1 MVKNAVASRAG
12 FPVLL
17 SYYCPTTDSQMGMF
31 SCRFNLLILQ
41 LLRVPFQ
48 MRNFTSFSVYLNYS
62 CFDLSN
68 PKANYAKEAC

>member
-31 SCRFNLLILQ
+31 SCLFNVLIVQ
-41 LLRVPFQ
+41 LFRVSFQ
-48 MRNFTSFSVYLNYS
+48 TTDFTSFSDYLI
-62 CFDLSN
+62 LL
-68 PKANYAKEAC
+68 